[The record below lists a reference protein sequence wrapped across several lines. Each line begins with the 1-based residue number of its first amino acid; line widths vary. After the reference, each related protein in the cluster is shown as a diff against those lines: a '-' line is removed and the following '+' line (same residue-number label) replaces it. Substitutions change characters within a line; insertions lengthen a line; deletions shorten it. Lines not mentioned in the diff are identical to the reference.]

1 MHELEHKK
9 KISIMIAIMA
19 AMLFAALNQTIIGTA
34 LPHIITDLGGME
46 YFSWVFTA
54 YILASSIPA
63 VIVGR
68 LSDIYGRKPFI
79 LIGIGVFILGSLL
92 SGFSQN
98 IYELI
103 AFRIIQ
109 GLGGGAI
116 MATSF
121 TSIGDLFSPRERGR
135 WQGLLGASFGL
146 ASVFGPTMGGYIVDH
161 WHWKWVF
168 WIFTP
173 VGLLA
178 FIMILWLFPS
188 VPKKPEQRIDY
199 LGSLLLLM
207 AIVPLLLA
215 FSWAGQRYPWES
227 SQIIGLFVF
236 SLLSLL
242 VFIRVEMRALHPIL
256 PLHLFGNSIFTV
268 SNLIVFVM
276 GASMFGALM
285 YMPLF
290 LQGVMGISATVSGT
304 MMMPMTLSLVVAS
317 IFGGQAMTRTG
328 RYKNLA
334 FFGLAV
340 TAVGMYLLS
349 TLDGGSEKGV
359 TLAYI
364 VVVGLGLG
372 IGLPVFNLTIQN
384 AVDHGHLG
392 IATATGQLFRQ
403 LGGTIGVAVMGT
415 LMAHNMRDTL
425 GIKLMDMISPEILVR
440 LPKNLVEHLDD
451 PQLLLNPG
459 KLADLRHTLP
469 ASDQSLLLQVIQAM
483 RESLNAG
490 LSSVFTWA
498 GLAMIVAV
506 LLVFFLREIPLRD
519 TQHSAAELAAAE
531 VDE

>member
-1 MHELEHKK
+1 
-9 KISIMIAIMA
+9 MA
-19 AMLFAALNQTIIGTA
+19 AMLFAALNQTIVGTA
-34 LPHIITDLGGME
+34 LPHIITDLGGLE

-54 YILASSIPA
+54 YILAASIPA

-79 LIGIGVFILGSLL
+79 LIGIAIFILGSLL
-92 SGFSQN
+92 SGLSQN
-98 IYELI
+98 IIELI
-103 AFRIIQ
+103 IFRIVQ
-109 GLGGGAI
+109 GVGGGAI

-121 TSIGDLFSPRERGR
+121 TAIGDLFSPRERGR
-135 WQGLLGASFGL
+135 WQGLLGATFGL
-146 ASVFGPTMGGYIVDH
+146 ASVFGPTLGGYIVDH

-168 WIFTP
+168 WIFSP
-173 VGLLA
+173 LGLIA

-188 VPKKPEQRIDY
+188 VPKKHGQRIDY
-199 LGSLLLLM
+199 LGSVLLTTTVL
-207 AIVPLLLA
+207 PLLLA
-215 FSWAGQRYPWES
+215 FSWAGQRYAWGSME
-227 SQIIGLFVF
+227 ILGLFLASGI
-236 SLLSLL
+236 SLIL
-242 VFIRVEMRALHPIL
+242 FILTEQRASHPVL
-256 PLHLFGNSIFTV
+256 PLKLFTNSVFTV

-290 LQGVMGISATVSGT
+290 LQGVMGISATISGS
-304 MMMPMTLSLVVAS
+304 MMMPMTLSLVFAS

-340 TAVGMYLLS
+340 TTVGLYLLS
-349 TLDGGSEKGV
+349 TLDGDSERGV

-372 IGLPVFNLTIQN
+372 IGMPVFNLTVQN

-415 LMAHNMRDTL
+415 VMSHDMHVHL
-425 GIKLMDMISPEILVR
+425 GIKLMDMISPEKLMT
-440 LPKNLVEHLDD
+440 LPRNLVQHMED

-459 KLADLRHTLP
+459 KLAELSHSLP
-469 ASDQSLLLQVIQAM
+469 KDDQALLQQVIDAM
-483 RESLNAG
+483 RESLNYG
-490 LSSVFTWA
+490 LSSVFSGA
-498 GLAMIVAV
+498 GVAMILAV
-506 LLVFFLREIPLRD
+506 VLVFFLKEIPLRTTID
-519 TQHSAAELAAAE
+519 KQPEEGKRATP
-531 VDE
+531 